1 MRRVSAVLL
10 TTHINISTL
19 AQDVQSQAGKQR
31 KTHSNF
37 PHTTSFKKKALRSG
51 EPENC
56 PGLETGALTH
66 FTRKNQS
73 LA

>member
-1 MRRVSAVLL
+1 MCGIRPVLF
-10 TTHINISTL
+10 TTHINVATF
-19 AQDVQSQAGKQR
+19 AQNEQGQAGEQR
-31 KTHSNF
+31 KSHSHF

-51 EPENC
+51 EPEKC